1 MGICMYAKDTMNV
14 LRMPVN
20 DKTADRCMYTCPQVD
35 ATHSPRYSTMFLLL
49 LLLYLLRFVTSL
61 TPYLVCIGCSSKPRT
76 LYIPPTP

>member
-1 MGICMYAKDTMNV
+1 
-14 LRMPVN
+14 
-20 DKTADRCMYTCPQVD
+20 
-35 ATHSPRYSTMFLLL
+35 MFLLL